1 MEELHVSLPI
11 FFICRRCVDNF
22 IISLILFPSS
32 FVNTTLELY
41 YNSEINYM
49 YMYHHRSVVPGQV
62 AIPGTDG
69 MHMHTDGADMYAYM
83 HSTTVNT

>member
-1 MEELHVSLPI
+1 MYCFVSLPI

-41 YNSEINYM
+41 YNSEIYYM
-49 YMYHHRSVVPGQV
+49 YKSGGQ
-62 AIPGTDG
+62 IESERQTLMG
-69 MHMHTDGADMYAYM
+69 YK
-83 HSTTVNT
+83 